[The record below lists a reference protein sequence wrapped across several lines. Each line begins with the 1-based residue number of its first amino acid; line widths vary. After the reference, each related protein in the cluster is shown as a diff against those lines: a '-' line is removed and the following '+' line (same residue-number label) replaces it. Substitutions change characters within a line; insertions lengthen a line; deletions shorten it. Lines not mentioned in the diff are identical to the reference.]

1 MVDFIYNAIRRPVAN
16 EPDKKDIYHVDKTP
30 KDARAKRIEE
40 DDPSN
45 QQQQSTDEKSAKDEQ
60 SSHPDDNQNKL
71 IKASGTNNQNNEHEL
86 TPKKQGKGKYVDEN
100 GVEHLDFY
108 A

>member
-1 MVDFIYNAIRRPVAN
+1 MVDFIYNAIRRPVGN

-40 DDPSN
+40 DDPSE
-45 QQQQSTDEKSAKDEQ
+45 QQQGGEADNEDNLKDKAT
-60 SSHPDDNQNKL
+60 H
-71 IKASGTNNQNNEHEL
+71 KASELKSSDNEKKDNEHEL

>member
-30 KDARAKRIEE
+30 KDAKAKRIEE

-45 QQQQSTDEKSAKDEQ
+45 QQEQ
-60 SSHPDDNQNKL
+60 SSDEKPSKDGQSSTLNSQRKKM
-71 IKASGTNNQNNEHEL
+71 IKESGSDQPHNEHEL
-86 TPKKQGKGKYVDEN
+86 TPKKKGKGKYVDEN